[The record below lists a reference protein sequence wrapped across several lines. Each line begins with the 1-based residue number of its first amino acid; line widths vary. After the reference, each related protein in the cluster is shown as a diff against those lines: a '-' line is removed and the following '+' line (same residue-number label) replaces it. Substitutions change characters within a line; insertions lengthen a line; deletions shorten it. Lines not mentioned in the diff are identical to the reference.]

1 VAAIELVLDC
11 ADLDAQATF
20 WAAAL
25 GYVSRG
31 AAGQYRA
38 LMPAEGQPGP
48 ALILQRVDEPRVTK
62 NRMHLDIMTAD
73 LDTEVAR
80 LEALGAR
87 RARDPIDE
95 HGHRWIPMTDPEGNE
110 FCICVC

>member
-11 ADLDAQATF
+11 KDVDAQATF

-25 GYVSRG
+25 DYVPRG
-31 AAGQYRA
+31 AAGQYRR
-38 LMPAEGQPGP
+38 LMPADNRP
-48 ALILQRVDEPRVTK
+48 APPLILQGVLEARVAK
-62 NRMHLDIMTAD
+62 NRMHLDVIAD
-73 LDTEVAR
+73 DIEAESAR

-87 RARDPIDE
+87 RVLDPIEE

-110 FCICVC
+110 FCVCAC